1 MTSPPWQPGRPAT
14 IVIGM
19 LTIWPVLYIFVF
31 FGFIIWTFISIGMG
45 STKPDSPGAFL
56 FIFPLHML
64 TMLLMFALITIY
76 VVHAFRTNLIPEDR
90 RILWVVVLLFGNLIA
105 APIYWYLY
113 MWRPVATATT
123 PTGVN
128 HVAG

>member
-1 MTSPPWQPGRPAT
+1 
-14 IVIGM
+14 M

-31 FGFIIWTFISIGMG
+31 FGFIIWTFMSIGMG
-45 STKPDSPGAFL
+45 STKSGSPGAFL

-113 MWRPVATATT
+113 MWRPIATAT
-123 PTGVN
+123 PPAGVN
-128 HVAG
+128 QVAG